1 MPGTYQNIFIVRG
14 QVINN
19 APTKKAQNE
28 QCETHSKTEAGFD
41 RLHVNLTIPLMN
53 ADIWVCAT
61 VCRKPKRYSR
71 RVIMKLSFATLLSI
85 LLLGLGLVLI
95 ISAIRPFTTNFGLLL
110 VGLATL
116 GIVLQLIFRRSSQN
130 KQSK

>member
-1 MPGTYQNIFIVRG
+1 
-14 QVINN
+14 
-19 APTKKAQNE
+19 
-28 QCETHSKTEAGFD
+28 
-41 RLHVNLTIPLMN
+41 
-53 ADIWVCAT
+53 
-61 VCRKPKRYSR
+61 
-71 RVIMKLSFATLLSI
+71 MKLSFATLLSI

-116 GIVLQLIFRRSSQN
+116 GIVFQLIFRRSSQN